1 MLKLIEGKKTYVLA
15 AASLLY
21 AAAGY
26 YTHALSAPDAL
37 QIAQA
42 AVMGAF
48 IRHGVQTGA

>member
-1 MLKLIEGKKTYVLA
+1 MKLIEGKKTYLLA

-26 YTHALSAPDAL
+26 YAHALSAADAL

>member
-1 MLKLIEGKKTYVLA
+1 MLKFIEGKKTYLLA

-21 AAAGY
+21 AASGY

-42 AVMGAF
+42 ALIGAF
-48 IRHGVQTGA
+48 VRHGVTTGA

>member
-1 MLKLIEGKKTYVLA
+1 MTFIEGKKTYLLA

-26 YTHALSAPDAL
+26 YTHALSAADAL
-37 QIAQA
+37 QVAQA

-48 IRHGVQTGA
+48 IRHGVKTGA